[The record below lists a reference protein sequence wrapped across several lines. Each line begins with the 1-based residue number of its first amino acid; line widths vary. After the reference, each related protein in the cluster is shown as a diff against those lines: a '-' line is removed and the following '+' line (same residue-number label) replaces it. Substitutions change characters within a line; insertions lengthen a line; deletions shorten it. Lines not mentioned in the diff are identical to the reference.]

1 MQAADVSLNV
11 TTTSIEYSQEES
23 LSLNTPVKK
32 SIIAMAMVLP
42 LSLAACGNDDEE
54 AENKQTTSSS
64 AESSSS
70 SATSSSKESSS
81 SKSAEEDE
89 NDDEGNDQE
98 PEPQGDEAAAGA
110 GAGAAGGAAG
120 ADAMAQAQ
128 NPLGEGAQPQPPVEG
143 GHAASPED
151 AAAIDGLVNGIYDST
166 NFRQFV
172 TYIPDNTCQK
182 VLQEQGG
189 ELNAADFN
197 QIPEIPMA
205 EVAGPEWNTVGV
217 QSIDDL
223 QVNGDQASA
232 VVNVETGEG
241 IDSSM
246 MRFQRENGKWTF
258 CAA

>member
-11 TTTSIEYSQEES
+11 TTTSFEYSQEES

-54 AENKQTTSSS
+54 AENNQTTSSS

-110 GAGAAGGAAG
+110 GAGGAAG

>member
-11 TTTSIEYSQEES
+11 TTTSFEYSQEES

-54 AENKQTTSSS
+54 AENNQTTSSS

-110 GAGAAGGAAG
+110 GAGGAAG
-120 ADAMAQAQ
+120 AGAMAQAQ

-182 VLQEQGG
+182 VLQEQGS

>member
-1 MQAADVSLNV
+1 M
-11 TTTSIEYSQEES
+11 
-23 LSLNTPVKK
+23 SLNTPVKK

-54 AENKQTTSSS
+54 AENNQTTSSS

-81 SKSAEEDE
+81 SKPAEEDE

-110 GAGAAGGAAG
+110 GAGAAGAAGGAAG

>member
-1 MQAADVSLNV
+1 MSLNV
-11 TTTSIEYSQEES
+11 TTTSFEYSQEES

-54 AENKQTTSSS
+54 AENNQTTSSS

-89 NDDEGNDQE
+89 NDDEDNDQE

-110 GAGAAGGAAG
+110 GAGGAAG
-120 ADAMAQAQ
+120 AGAMAQAQ

>member
-11 TTTSIEYSQEES
+11 TTTSFEYSQEES

-54 AENKQTTSSS
+54 AENNQTTSSS

-110 GAGAAGGAAG
+110 GAGGAAG
-120 ADAMAQAQ
+120 AGAMAQAQ

>member
-11 TTTSIEYSQEES
+11 TTTSFEYSQEES

-54 AENKQTTSSS
+54 AENNQTTSSS

-89 NDDEGNDQE
+89 NDDEDNDQE

-110 GAGAAGGAAG
+110 GAGGAAG
-120 ADAMAQAQ
+120 AGAMAQAQ

>member
-11 TTTSIEYSQEES
+11 TTTSFEYSQEES

-54 AENKQTTSSS
+54 AENNQTTSSS

-89 NDDEGNDQE
+89 NDDERNDQE

-110 GAGAAGGAAG
+110 GAGGAAG